1 MLPGRPTRPIF
12 LNALF
17 LVGLSPNF
25 SAMSDTRTPGEGQT
39 VEAQPARQPAFNAP
53 PVTLA
58 LCGVVLLVFAA
69 LRLLPT
75 DWAFTALHT
84 FSIVPARLAGAV
96 AEGSAAGLVGEAM
109 TLITYAAIH
118 YDMAHIALN
127 LGFLLAFGSLSERA
141 LGRRRYLWLL
151 LGTTIVAALTQ
162 LAVDWA
168 EPLMIHGASG
178 AVAGCMGAAVRLM
191 LRPGASQAQRRFA
204 IGFVAVLA
212 VVNVGFG
219 VLSPV
224 LLGEA
229 TQVAWE
235 AHIGGFLAGLVLAG
249 PPWRRHGNRP
259 MAAA

>member
-1 MLPGRPTRPIF
+1 MPDGAGFGR
-12 LNALF
+12 ALF
-17 LVGLSPNF
+17 VLHPNPNF
-25 SAMSDTRTPGEGQT
+25 SAMSDMRSPSDGQS
-39 VEAQPARQPAFNAP
+39 VESQPARQPALTAP
-53 PVTLA
+53 PVTLV
-58 LCGVVLLVFAA
+58 LCGIVVLVFAA

-84 FSIVPARLAGAV
+84 FSIVPARLADALDQGA
-96 AEGSAAGLVGEAM
+96 AAGLVGEAM
-109 TLITYAAIH
+109 TLVTYAAIH
-118 YDMAHIALN
+118 YDFAHIALN

-141 LGRRRYLWLL
+141 LGRRRYLRLL
-151 LGTTIVAALTQ
+151 LGATIVAALTQ

-168 EPLMIHGASG
+168 APLMIHGASG
-178 AVAGCMGAAVRLM
+178 AAAGCMGAAVRLM

-204 IGFVAVLA
+204 MGFVAVLA

-219 VLSPV
+219 VLSPI
-224 LLGEA
+224 LFGGA

-249 PPWRRHGNRP
+249 PPWLKHGGRP